1 MSDDHAD
8 AQPVASRLR
17 LLALVGAVGTIALVA
32 LYFLVLRKDYVVLV
46 ADARPQDAAAVVET
60 LEKQSIPYRLAAGGS
75 QIRVPAEQVDV
86 ARLEL
91 ASSGSTLGG
100 VEGFELFNDSDM
112 GLSDYAQRVR
122 YQRALQGE
130 IARTIMTMEGV
141 ADARVHITMPERSLF
156 RSERRNAE
164 AAVTLIMRGEQQVS
178 ADRIEG
184 IQRLVAAATPD
195 LLVADVVVL
204 NAKGETISPS
214 VEMSLRNDVGLQG
227 YVVDDAPAIDTVL
240 SLVRRALPSQRFE
253 VTIEPVIGDL
263 AGAATIAP
271 SSPAFLVTV
280 TTARR
285 LSDNEMEQVSMTLRA
300 GGVIDGDTNGT
311 VQFRIA
317 PPQTP
322 VEPISATSEPASA
335 RQSRIQRPES
345 IAPWIGLAALVFL
358 FVVIIAFI
366 ARRSRPSLGED
377 EQERFAARLREM
389 LQGVPDNV

>member
-1 MSDDHAD
+1 
-8 AQPVASRLR
+8 
-17 LLALVGAVGTIALVA
+17 
-32 LYFLVLRKDYVVLV
+32 
-46 ADARPQDAAAVVET
+46 
-60 LEKQSIPYRLAAGGS
+60 
-75 QIRVPAEQVDV
+75 
-86 ARLEL
+86 
-91 ASSGSTLGG
+91 
-100 VEGFELFNDSDM
+100 M

-335 RQSRIQRPES
+335 RQSRIQRLES